1 MWLTDLQSAMAE
13 LFQIYGMW
21 CCVERISQNVVT
33 MTNGDK
39 WRITGEGHVERIRK
53 NQQGHFLLLLF
64 SAPRPRSM
72 GAEFSIIPPRQQFVK
87 GKVAQKTKNIFS
99 RICAFCTIDFWSMV
113 WYYNG
118 VKGRWKPL
126 PSCGSSGER
135 NRKKM

>member
-53 NQQGHFLLLLF
+53 NQQGHFCSCFFSAAPTVDGRGIFHYTTPSAICQEKSCIKLHKYFIPKLCIIPSCNLLLDVVL
-64 SAPRPRSM
+64 
-72 GAEFSIIPPRQQFVK
+72 
-87 GKVAQKTKNIFS
+87 
-99 RICAFCTIDFWSMV
+99 
-113 WYYNG
+113 
-118 VKGRWKPL
+118 
-126 PSCGSSGER
+126 
-135 NRKKM
+135 

>member
-53 NQQGHFLLLLF
+53 NQQGHFCSCFF
-64 SAPRPRSM
+64 SAAPTVDGHGIFHYTTSP
-72 GAEFSIIPPRQQFVK
+72 AICQVK
-87 GKVAQKTKNIFS
+87 SAKKIHKLFFPNLCNITTCIL
-99 RICAFCTIDFWSMV
+99 RAGMV
-113 WYYNG
+113 YYHCQEG
-118 VKGRWKPL
+118 TQT
-126 PSCGSSGER
+126 EA
-135 NRKKM
+135 